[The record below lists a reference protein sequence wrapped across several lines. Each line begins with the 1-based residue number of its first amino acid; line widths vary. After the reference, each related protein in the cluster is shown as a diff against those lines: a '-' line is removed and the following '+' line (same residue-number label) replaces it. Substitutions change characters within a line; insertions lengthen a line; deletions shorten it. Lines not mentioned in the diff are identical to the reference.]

1 MNSLIDLLLTE
12 IIRDIMKFMRFI
24 NEIIVS

>member
-12 IIRDIMKFMRFI
+12 IIRDIMKCMRFI